1 MLKSQLIKRASGA
14 IFTSRQV
21 LRVQLVLCPFK
32 HPVNEANIGP
42 LYYQVNRRNY
52 MTSGENLLNMEDVD

>member
-1 MLKSQLIKRASGA
+1 MLKSQLIKEVYRA
-14 IFTSRQV
+14 IVTSWQA

-42 LYYQVNRRNY
+42 LYYRLNRRNY
-52 MTSGENLLNMEDVD
+52 MTSGEDLLNMEDVD